1 MDAHYLDFTC
11 GCALGFLA
19 GLAVSAIMIAS
30 VY

>member
-1 MDAHYLDFTC
+1 MDVHYIDFTC